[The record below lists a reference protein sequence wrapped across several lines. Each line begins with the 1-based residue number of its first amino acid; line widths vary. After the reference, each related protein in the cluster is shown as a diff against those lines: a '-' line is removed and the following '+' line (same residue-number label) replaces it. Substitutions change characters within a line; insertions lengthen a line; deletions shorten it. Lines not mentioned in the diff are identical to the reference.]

1 MGNDLDFGT
10 QRPHVR
16 RLCASAVLALFACCA
31 LAQPSDGIVARYPA
45 GSINSVEQAD
55 AALTDVAR
63 ERREIDSRFAS
74 EEQACHPKFF
84 ATPCLDKA
92 KERRREASMALRHV
106 EIEAQAFK
114 RRARVA
120 DREQALEQRQAK
132 EETGREE
139 RARQLPE
146 SEGREEPRAQ
156 AEHKEPSPRPE
167 NRHKP
172 KEEPLDAEKRAE
184 NIAAYERKVEAA
196 NKRQKEVAE
205 RKAEKERKRQ
215 RKETQAQ

>member
-1 MGNDLDFGT
+1 MDNDLDFGT

-16 RLCASAVLALFACCA
+16 RLCASAILALFACCA
-31 LAQPSDGIVARYPA
+31 LAQPSDGIVTRYPA
-45 GSINSVEQAD
+45 GAINSVEQAD

-63 ERREIDSRFAS
+63 ERREIDSRFAR
-74 EEQACHPKFF
+74 EEQACYPKFF

-120 DREQALEQRQAK
+120 DREQVLEQRQAK
-132 EETGREE
+132 EETEREE
-139 RARQLPE
+139 RVRQLPE
-146 SEGREEPRAQ
+146 SEGREEPRAEV
-156 AEHKEPSPRPE
+156 EHKEPRPRP
-167 NRHKP
+167 NQRKP

>member
-1 MGNDLDFGT
+1 MDKDLDIGT
-10 QRPHVR
+10 LRPHVR
-16 RLCASAVLALFACCA
+16 RLCASAVLALFASCA

-63 ERREIDSRFAS
+63 ERREIESRFAR

-92 KERRREASMALRHV
+92 KERRRAASMALRHV
-106 EIEAQAFK
+106 ENEAQTFK

-120 DREQALEQRQAK
+120 DREQALEEKQAK
-132 EETGREE
+132 EKAEREE
-139 RARQLPE
+139 RVTQRPE
-146 SEGREEPRAQ
+146 SEGREEPHDAAR
-156 AEHKEPSPRPE
+156 KEPHPRPAKQ
-167 NRHKP
+167 RKP
-172 KEEPLDAEKRAE
+172 KNESLDAEKRAE

-205 RKAEKERKRQ
+205 RKAEKERKQQ
-215 RKETQAQ
+215 RKEAQAQ